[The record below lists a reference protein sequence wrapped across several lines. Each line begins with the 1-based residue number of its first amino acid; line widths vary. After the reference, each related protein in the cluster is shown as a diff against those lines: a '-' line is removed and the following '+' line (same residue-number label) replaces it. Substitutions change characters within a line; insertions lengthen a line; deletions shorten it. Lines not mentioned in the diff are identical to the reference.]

1 MSAGRSV
8 ATEAKQVV
16 GLDLLRFL
24 AASLVA
30 LFHLSAWCWL
40 ATKGSLA
47 PILGPGITFPG
58 LSIFSWLGWV
68 GVEIFFVLSGF
79 VIALSARNRSVL
91 SFVRGRI
98 KRLVPAAAIC
108 ATITLAATWSVG
120 VYGNTEAIF
129 RFARAVLF
137 VPFGPWI
144 DGSYWTL
151 GIEIAFYS
159 LVAVAIF
166 VKQVER
172 LDIILGVV
180 GVASTIA
187 WVVAG
192 FVLKDVSILEQR
204 LTMLSLLSHGCL
216 FATGVLIWAI
226 CNKGLN
232 VSRSIFLAISIFG
245 AGVETY
251 FSAGEK
257 LKSMSLS
264 YDPALAVALVLVSIA
279 FMYGSIRFNLAISAF
294 VGRRGQVVARQ
305 LGLMTYP
312 FYLLHAVLGVILIR
326 AFCEAGLSAPLA
338 LFLTLV
344 LLVLVAMAVAL
355 FGEPWL
361 RGVIDQAFARVS
373 GRAKS
378 SA

>member
-1 MSAGRSV
+1 M
-8 ATEAKQVV
+8 EAKQVV
-16 GLDLLRFL
+16 GLDFLRFL

-40 ATKGSLA
+40 APKGSLA
-47 PILGPGITFPG
+47 PILGTGITFPG
-58 LSIFSWLGWV
+58 LATFSWLGWV

-79 VIALSARNRSVL
+79 VIALSARNRSVM
-91 SFVRGRI
+91 SFVRGRV

-108 ATITLAATWSVG
+108 ATITLAVAWFAG
-120 VYGNTEAIF
+120 VYGATEAIF

-159 LVAVAIF
+159 LVSVAIF
-166 VKQVER
+166 VKRIER
-172 LDIILGVV
+172 LDVVMGVI
-180 GVASTIA
+180 GAASTIA
-187 WVVAG
+187 WFVAG
-192 FVLKDVSILEQR
+192 FVLKDISFLEQR

-216 FATGVLIWAI
+216 FAIGVLIWAI

-232 VSRSIFLAISIFG
+232 VSRSVFLAISIVG
-245 AGVETY
+245 ACIETY

-257 LKSMSLS
+257 LKSMSLG
-264 YDPALAVALVLVSIA
+264 YDPAVAVALVLVSIA
-279 FMYGSIRFNLAISAF
+279 FVFGSIRFNAAISAL

-312 FYLLHAVLGVILIR
+312 FYLLHAVVGAILIR
-326 AFCEAGLSAPLA
+326 AFFRAGFTAPVA
-338 LFLTLV
+338 LFLTLA
-344 LLVLVAMAVAL
+344 LLVLVSMAVAL

-361 RGVIDQAFARVS
+361 RGVIDQAFAKS
-373 GRAKS
+373 TGRAKS